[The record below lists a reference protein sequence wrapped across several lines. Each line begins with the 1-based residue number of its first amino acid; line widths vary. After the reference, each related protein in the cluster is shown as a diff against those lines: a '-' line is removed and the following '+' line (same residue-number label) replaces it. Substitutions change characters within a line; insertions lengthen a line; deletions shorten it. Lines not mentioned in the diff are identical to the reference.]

1 MESGEIIM
9 PVQGGNA
16 INHGRLYAGMVP
28 DARQSI
34 GVSKINQESTII
46 PFGYGVVSGTTD
58 DGMKL
63 PTNTSTAAKFTG
75 VVKYELNRAYHDGE
89 TMGARPKYDA
99 TVVTHG
105 PIAVAPTV
113 AVNRDDPVYLIVGDG
128 TTPNANLGRFSNVVG
143 ATTETAVLIPGAKW
157 TESLDAGE
165 VGIVTLGIG
174 G

>member
-1 MESGEIIM
+1 MS
-9 PVQGGNA
+9 VVGGNA

-34 GVSKINQESTII
+34 GVSKLNEEAKII
-46 PFGYGVVSGTTD
+46 PFGFGVVSGAAD

-63 PTNTSTAAKFTG
+63 PVSTSAQANFIG
-75 VVKYELNRAYHDGE
+75 VVKYELNRAYQDGE
-89 TMGARPKYDA
+89 VMGARPDMDA

-105 PIAVAPTV
+105 PIAIAPTV
-113 AVNRDDPVYLIVGDG
+113 AVTRDDPVYLIVGDG

-143 ATTETAVLIPGAKW
+143 ATTETAVIIAGAKW
-157 TESLDAGE
+157 TESLDANE

>member
-1 MESGEIIM
+1 M
-9 PVQGGNA
+9 PVIGGNA

-34 GVSKINQESTII
+34 GVSKLNEEATII
-46 PFGYGVVSGTTD
+46 PFGYGVVSGSAD
-58 DGMKL
+58 DGMIL
-63 PTNTSTAAKFTG
+63 PINTSTAANFIG
-75 VVKYELNRAYHDGE
+75 VVKYELNRAYVDGE
-89 TMGARPKYDA
+89 SMGARPDMDA

-113 AVNRDDPVYLIVGDG
+113 AVTRDDPVYMIVGDG
-128 TTPNANLGRFSNVVG
+128 TTPNTNLGRFSNVAG
-143 ATTETAVLIPGAKW
+143 ATTETAVLIAGAKW
-157 TESLDAGE
+157 TESLDADT